1 MTTTMIKMDNGFFI
15 PKLDGFDDIQKD
27 HIKVNIDL
35 VEEEYSQLSYKE
47 LKGIAIMERYY
58 EKLDNQVDYHDK
70 DNHQIKKEFR
80 TKYNI
85 DIDVELSTFLK
96 EI

>member
-1 MTTTMIKMDNGFFI
+1 MTATMIKMDNGFFI

-27 HIKVNIDL
+27 NIKVNVDL
-35 VEEEYSQLSYKE
+35 AKEEYNHLSYKE

-58 EKLDNQVDYHDK
+58 EKLENQVEY
-70 DNHQIKKEFR
+70 DNINHKIKEEFQKENNI
-80 TKYNI
+80 NI
-85 DIDVELSTFLK
+85 DIELSTFLK